1 MAINRFQFRLE
12 GTKRSWRALGVG
24 EVKFKGMV
32 KPNTK
37 LVRYEINFSRVLE
50 RRLKLGIS
58 DGKVFADGEEIFIA
72 KGLKVGLFED

>member
-1 MAINRFQFRLE
+1 MCIRDR
-12 GTKRSWRALGVG
+12 
-24 EVKFKGMV
+24 FKGMV
-32 KPNTK
+32 TPHTK

-58 DGKVFADGEEIFIA
+58 DGKVFADGEEIFSA